1 MVSPNRRGGPC
12 VLDITLQD
20 VRHDIATC
28 QLICI
33 RVEYKNQ
40 GYGLSEK
47 KFLELN
53 GNWMKRLAE
62 AVKDYKYVFFFSSED
77 TLVVVVLTIVFSC
90 IGMIYNYR
98 M

>member
-1 MVSPNRRGGPC
+1 M
-12 VLDITLQD
+12 
-20 VRHDIATC
+20 RHGIATC

-62 AVKDYKYVFFFSSED
+62 AVKDYKYVVFFISEA
-77 TLVVVVLTIVFSC
+77 TLVVLTIVFSC
-90 IGMIYNYR
+90 IGKG
-98 M
+98 